1 MTRWLIKFNQ
11 KFNGVV
17 STAYVTVETQ
27 LPFIRDALD
36 AFDAVAFVNARVLSV
51 RMLRDGEGEGDE

>member
-27 LPFIRDALD
+27 LPYIRDALD
-36 AFDAVAFVNARVLSV
+36 AFDAISYVNARVLSV
-51 RMLRDGEGEGDE
+51 RMLRDGESEGGE

>member
-1 MTRWLIKFNQ
+1 MTRWLVKFNQ

-27 LPFIRDALD
+27 LPYIRDALD
-36 AFDAVAFVNARVLSV
+36 AFDSIGYVNARVLSV
-51 RMLRDGEGEGDE
+51 RMLRDGESEGDA